1 MILKSL
7 NTSESFLFK
16 NRWGLRGDGEIR
28 NVGILDFVG
37 VTNTPENGLDGDAM
51 EIGEEDISVFGGILK
66 SNFLLFFPKYCGV
79 SNPVKM
85 GTFLVGVSGLF
96 ERDWNFDVNEIPF
109 ISECICISLTRVVLV
124 GVLNISLDA
133 GGGK

>member
-16 NRWGLRGDGEIR
+16 NRWDLRGDGEIR

-37 VTNTPENGLDGDAM
+37 VTNTPENGLDGDVMA
-51 EIGEEDISVFGGILK
+51 IGDEDISVFGGMSK
-66 SNFLLFFPKYCGV
+66 SNFLLFFPKYWGV
-79 SNPVKM
+79 SNPVKI
-85 GTFLVGVSGLF
+85 GTFLVGVSGLL
-96 ERDWNFDVNEIPF
+96 ERDWNFDVKEIPF
-109 ISECICISLTRVVLV
+109 ISEGICISLTRVALV

-133 GGGK
+133 GGK